1 MAMIVM
7 RASHCGYVDWLSF
20 AGDES
25 IFVVEKSSENNERQL
40 QVTKAVYFQ
49 DRYSDDERHCD
60 ASLLIE
66 PIQIAIE
73 LKIEI

>member
-1 MAMIVM
+1 MLT
-7 RASHCGYVDWLSF
+7 DWALL
-20 AGDES
+20 AIS
-25 IFVVEKSSENNERQL
+25 IFVVEKSSANNEGQL

-49 DRYSDDERHCD
+49 DKYSNDKRNCD
-60 ASLLIE
+60 AALLIE